1 MPGGAGLLPVSR
13 AAAPLQW
20 LAMGLLALGLLGL
33 SPTLTL
39 SLLAFGLAVLTA
51 LKLREARRIEE
62 RRVVALLQL
71 VCAGLLAALRPELGP
86 SLLQGLAI
94 LLALAGLLALELGAG
109 PDWKV
114 LLRRSLQ
121 VLLAALPI
129 ALVLFLLLP
138 RMMPFGTLG
147 WGQGMGAVTG
157 LSDSMEPG
165 AIARL
170 AVSRQ
175 PAARVAFPAGGGPP
189 PMDQRYWR
197 VLVHDLFDGRS
208 WRSTT
213 PRDVLRPPG
222 PSTTPYPPAGP
233 EEGLQLWLTEA
244 SGLAAVPWS
253 GQGRPLSPELRQ
265 RRNGEL
271 LSRAAGSQR
280 RVYSLTDSP
289 TTDDWRRQ
297 PPGLIDLALPWG
309 ENPRL
314 QSLAAGWQRLG
325 SGRARL
331 EAAERWFRDQP
342 FRYTLEPG
350 PLPRRAPLDHFLFE
364 TRLGFCGHYASAFTT
379 LMRAAGVPARV
390 VSGYRGGQWVQP
402 LGGTGYVDLRQAD
415 AHAWSEVWLE
425 GEGWHRVDPTAWA
438 AGDPLA
444 NGAAAASRQA
454 GSGPWNWLQR
464 QWWGLDVAWARW
476 WLGYDSERQDA
487 VISRLLGPH
496 RQWLGVVV
504 LLAVG
509 VSLAAGLGGLGW
521 LGRRRR
527 GDPLR
532 VELERTL
539 RVLARQGVEPQPGET
554 LPAFARRLEQLRPP
568 LADPLSAFVALYQSH
583 RFAPVPGR
591 NGRREAQR
599 LGRAL
604 RRSLRGG
611 IRRGEAIQRDSS

>member
-1 MPGGAGLLPVSR
+1 MSR

-20 LAMGLLALGLLGL
+20 LTMGLLALGLLGL
-33 SPTLTL
+33 TPTLSL
-39 SLLAFGLAVLTA
+39 SLLAVGLVVLTA

-62 RRVVALLQL
+62 RRTVALLQL
-71 VCAGLLAALRPELGP
+71 VCAGLLAALQPELGP

-109 PDWKV
+109 PDWRV

-138 RMMPFGTLG
+138 RMMPFTNLG

-157 LSDSMEPG
+157 LSDTMEPG

-170 AVSRQ
+170 GVSRDA
-175 PAARVAFPAGGGPP
+175 AARVAFPGGGGPA

-197 VLVHDLFDGRS
+197 VLVHERFDGQS

-213 PRDVLRPPG
+213 PRIG
-222 PSTTPYPPAGP
+222 IPPAALPVEAPQPARPG
-233 EEGLQLWLTEA
+233 EGIQLWLTEP

-253 GQGRPLSPELRQ
+253 GRGRPLSPDLRL

-271 LSRAAGSQR
+271 LNQSPGSQR
-280 RVYSLTDSP
+280 RVYALTDSATP
-289 TTDDWRRQ
+289 DDWRSQ
-297 PPGLIDLALPWG
+297 PPRPINLALPRG

-314 QSLAAGWQRLG
+314 EALADGWQRLG
-325 SGRARL
+325 DDRERL
-331 EAAERWFRDQP
+331 RAAERWFRSQA

-350 PLPRRAPLDHFLFE
+350 PLPRQAPLDSFLFE

-390 VSGYRGGQWVQP
+390 VSGYRGGQWIQP

-415 AHAWSEVWLE
+415 AHAWSEVWLQ
-425 GEGWHRVDPTAWA
+425 GEGWRRVDPTAWA
-438 AGDPLA
+438 DGDPLA
-444 NGAAAASRQA
+444 SAAVAGVSR
-454 GSGPWNWLQR
+454 SSTGPWGWVQQ

-476 WLGYDSERQDA
+476 WLGYDRDRQEA
-487 VISRLLGPH
+487 LISRLLGDR
-496 RQWLGVVV
+496 RQWLGLVV

-509 VSLAAGLGGLGW
+509 LCLAASLGGLGW

-532 VELERTL
+532 LELERTL
-539 RVLARQGVEPQPGET
+539 RILADQGVTPQAGET
-554 LPAFARRLEQLRPP
+554 LPDFAERLAQLRPTLASP
-568 LADPLSAFVALYQSH
+568 LGAFVALYQRQ
-583 RFAPVPGR
+583 RFAPGPSR
-591 NGRREAQR
+591 ARSKETRR

-604 RRSLRGG
+604 RRSLKNGESVREAVQRG
-611 IRRGEAIQRDSS
+611 RS